1 MPGMHLRQLGY
12 TYSACRPFTESKER
26 IQKYKETGDSRYITK
41 TIKLRV
47 AFNMIWLMEILGV
60 YHEEEFMIKY
70 YVINHLILLK
80 IHNMMDNKKVL
91 LGLFIILSIKILL
104 ALILQMALLKMILC

>member
-12 TYSACRPFTESKER
+12 THSACRPFTESKER

-47 AFNMIWLMEILGV
+47 AFNMI
-60 YHEEEFMIKY
+60 
-70 YVINHLILLK
+70 
-80 IHNMMDNKKVL
+80 
-91 LGLFIILSIKILL
+91 
-104 ALILQMALLKMILC
+104 